1 MDKINQL
8 VYFAFMKAPLTP
20 KAEQTRQRI
29 IEQAAVLFNLKGF
42 AGTSY
47 QDLIEATGVTKG
59 CLYGHFASKEEL
71 AVEAFEYAAQILIDK
86 VGEAMAPYAHA
97 GQRLRA
103 LLQFY
108 HTYLSKPVLAG
119 GCPVLNTVV
128 EADDNQP
135 ALHARVILVL
145 NRLHKGVY
153 KLIELGKAQGH
164 FKASANA
171 QDLATFFVATVEG
184 GILLGKAYN
193 DSKPLQT
200 VLRQLER
207 CLQQELGDF

>member
-1 MDKINQL
+1 
-8 VYFAFMKAPLTP
+8 MKAPLTP

-29 IEQAAVLFNLKGF
+29 IAQAAELFNVKGF

-47 QDLIEATGVTKG
+47 QDLMEATGVTKG
-59 CLYGHFASKEEL
+59 CLYGHFSSKEEL
-71 AVEAFEYAAQILIDK
+71 AVEAFEYAAQVLIDK
-86 VGEAMAPYAHA
+86 VGEAMAPFEHA

-108 HTYLSKPVLAG
+108 HTYLTKPVLAG
-119 GCPVLNTVV
+119 GCPVLNTIV

-135 ALHARVILVL
+135 ALHARVLVVL
-145 NRLHKGVY
+145 NRLHKGIY
-153 KLIELGKAQGH
+153 KLLELGKEQGH

-171 QDLATFFVATVEG
+171 NEMATFFVATVEG
-184 GILLGKAYN
+184 AILLGKAYN

-200 VLRQLER
+200 VLLQLER
-207 CLQQELGDF
+207 WLQQELGDF

>member
-1 MDKINQL
+1 
-8 VYFAFMKAPLTP
+8 MKAPLTP
-20 KAEQTRQRI
+20 KAEQTRQHI
-29 IEQAAVLFNLKGF
+29 IEQAAVLFNQKGF

-71 AVEAFEYAAQILIDK
+71 AVEAFEYAAQIIIDRL
-86 VGEAMAPYAHA
+86 GEAMAPHDLASN
-97 GQRLRA
+97 RLRA
-103 LLQFY
+103 LLDFY
-108 HTYLSKPVLAG
+108 RTYLSHPILAG

-135 ALHARVILVL
+135 ALHARVVVVL

-153 KLIELGKAQGH
+153 KLIELGQAQGV
-164 FKASANA
+164 FASAANA
-171 QDLATFFVATVEG
+171 QHIATFVVATVEG

-193 DSKPLQT
+193 DSGPLQT
-200 VLRQLER
+200 VLQQLER
-207 CLQQELGDF
+207 WLQQELGDF